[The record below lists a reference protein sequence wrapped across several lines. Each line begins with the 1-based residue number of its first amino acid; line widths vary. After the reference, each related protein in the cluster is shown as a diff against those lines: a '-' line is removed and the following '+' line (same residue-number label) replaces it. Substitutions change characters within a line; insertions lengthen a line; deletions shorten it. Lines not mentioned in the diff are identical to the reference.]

1 MTLTAPFPYFGGKRR
16 ADTCHAGRGP
26 TFASWTPRP
35 VLNVTDISK
44 PKGKKGSAWAD
55 REEST
60 WIDKL

>member
-1 MTLTAPFPYFGGKRR
+1 MSL
-16 ADTCHAGRGP
+16 
-26 TFASWTPRP
+26 
-35 VLNVTDISK
+35 VTDISK